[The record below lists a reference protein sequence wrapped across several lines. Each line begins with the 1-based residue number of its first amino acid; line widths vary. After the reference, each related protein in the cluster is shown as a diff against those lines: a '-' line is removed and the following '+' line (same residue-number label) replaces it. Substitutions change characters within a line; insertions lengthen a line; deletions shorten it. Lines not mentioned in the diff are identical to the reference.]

1 MFCRNCGKQI
11 DDHAAFCG
19 YCGTPVTKSA
29 SGNGRIS
36 GSMAGGFG
44 GGNYQPPYEVVPPEP
59 VKKGKKKPRKG
70 MSKRAK
76 GLLIALIVVAVL
88 GAAGGAGAFFC
99 LRSQNQGS
107 PLVAVEDGKLVY
119 LSGPKAEGNV
129 LDKSFENHLDTDIW
143 GGEASAASAELEN
156 VQFNADGTYAVYLQD
171 DELYLIDAEQ
181 AAGKHSRNAMTEID
195 SDVYMENIWL
205 VGDYLYYEKNQEDG
219 MELWCCGLAE
229 QSKEQIGWDVW
240 DIAFNAYEIT
250 PDGQRILFQDDD
262 TVCIY
267 DATENRRQELMT
279 DAEAIYC
286 NQELSEVVCMTDEEQ
301 AYRITLDGA
310 NITANELIYQA
321 NNEEEYIY
329 YANSSVVITCEND
342 SDDAIVYRNGDV
354 KRITVDELLP
364 VTAFSGFRSNA
375 SNQLSTI
382 KGSQLVGFGEG
393 GQNERYIVDDNMDAY
408 RLSEQNVYS
417 VEAAVWDPDH
427 EILYALYEVRNSSGY
442 QLYAYPMEDGRIT
455 GETLVAEDCGY
466 YICYDSGSQ
475 SLLYYTDYDQ
485 SSDTGTL
492 CSVTEGKYQKPLLE
506 NAYLGF
512 QYAGAH
518 GGQAGLGFLD
528 ELDYFVAWSDV
539 SDGSGTLNVVN
550 LQNSEPVETIAKRV
564 RQDSCVNYDGSLM
577 YIGDFRRDTGGDLY
591 RYDGK
596 KAKCVRE
603 DVMAAAGGVRPY
615 FYLYLSIL

>member
-11 DDHAAFCG
+11 DDHAVFCG

-44 GGNYQPPYEVVPPEP
+44 ANPQPPYEAVPPEP

-88 GAAGGAGAFFC
+88 GAAGGAGAFFY

-143 GGEASAASAELEN
+143 GGEAAAASAELEN
-156 VQFNADGTYAVYLQD
+156 IQFNADGTYAVYLQD
-171 DELYLIDAEQ
+171 DVLYLIDAKQ

-195 SDVYMENIWL
+195 SDVYSENIWL
-205 VGDYLYYEKNQEDG
+205 VGDYLYYEKEKEDG
-219 MELWCCGLAE
+219 MELWCCALTE
-229 QSKEQIGWDVW
+229 QSKEQIGWNVGDLVF
-240 DIAFNAYEIT
+240 DAYALS
-250 PDGQRILFQDDD
+250 PDGQRILFRDDD
-262 TVCIY
+262 AVCIY
-267 DATENRRQELMT
+267 DAAENRRQELLA
-279 DAEAIYC
+279 DANVIYC
-286 NQELSEVVCMTDEEQ
+286 DPELSEVVCATDEEQ

-321 NNEEEYIY
+321 DNEEEYIY
-329 YANSSVVITCEND
+329 YANSNVIITFKYS
-342 SDDAIVYRNGDV
+342 SDDATVYRNGDIKQLTV
-354 KRITVDELLP
+354 GSLMPITM
-364 VTAFSGFRSNA
+364 FSDLRSN
-375 SNQLSTI
+375 SCNLLSGI
-382 KGSQLVGFGEG
+382 NGSQLVGFGEG
-393 GQNERYIVDDNMDAY
+393 SQNEFYIVDDDLDAY
-408 RLSEQNVYS
+408 RLSNQS
-417 VEAAVWDPDH
+417 ISDVEAAAWDPDH
-427 EILYALYEVRNSSGY
+427 EIFYVIYAMEDDSEYR
-442 QLYAYPMEDGRIT
+442 LYAYPMEDGCIT

-492 CSVTEGKYQKPLLE
+492 CAVTEGKYQKTLLE
-506 NAYLGF
+506 DAYLGF
-512 QYAGAH
+512 HYASELGN
-518 GGQAGLGFLD
+518 QAALGFFKD
-528 ELDYFVAWSDV
+528 LDYFVAWSDV
-539 SDGSGTLNVVN
+539 SGGSGTLNVVN

-564 RQDSCVNYDGSLM
+564 RQDSCVSYDGSLM
-577 YIGDFRRDTGGDLY
+577 YIGDFRADTGGDLY

-596 KAKCVRE
+596 KVKCVRE
-603 DVMAAAGGVRPY
+603 DVTAVAGGVRPY
-615 FYLYLSIL
+615 FYLSIL

>member
-44 GGNYQPPYEVVPPEP
+44 ANPQPPYEAAPPEP

-88 GAAGGAGAFFC
+88 GAAGGAGAFFY

-171 DELYLIDAEQ
+171 GELYLIDAEQ
-181 AAGKHSRNAMTEID
+181 AAGRHSRDAMTEID
-195 SDVYMENIWL
+195 SDVYSENIWL

-219 MELWCCGLAE
+219 TELWCYSLAE
-229 QSKEQIGWDVW
+229 QSKEQIGWD
-240 DIAFNAYEIT
+240 IAGVILDTYAVSQ
-250 PDGQRILFQDDD
+250 DGQRVLFSDDD

-267 DATENRRQELMT
+267 DAAENRRQELMT

-310 NITANELIYQA
+310 NVTANELIYQA
-321 NNEEEYIY
+321 DTEEELS
-329 YANSSVVITCEND
+329 YANSSVVVTHNYINEETT
-342 SDDAIVYRNGDV
+342 VYRNGDV
-354 KRITVDELLP
+354 KQLTVGSLMPITM
-364 VTAFSGFRSNA
+364 FSDLRSN
-375 SNQLSTI
+375 SCNLLSGI
-382 KGSQLVGFGEG
+382 NGSQLVGFGEG
-393 GQNERYIVDDNMDAY
+393 SQNEFYIVDDDLDTY
-408 RLSEQNVYS
+408 RLSNQS
-417 VEAAVWDPDH
+417 ISDVEAAAWDPDH
-427 EILYALYEVRNSSGY
+427 EIFYALYEMEDGFEYR
-442 QLYAYPMEDGRIT
+442 LYAYPMEDGRIT

-466 YICYDSGSQ
+466 YICYDTGSQ

-492 CSVTEGKYQKPLLE
+492 CAVTEGKYQKTLLE
-506 NAYLGF
+506 DAYLGF
-512 QYAGAH
+512 HYASELGN
-518 GGQAGLGFLD
+518 QVGLGFFED
-528 ELDYFVAWSDV
+528 LDYFVAWSDV
-539 SDGSGTLNVVN
+539 SDGSGTLNVVS

-564 RQDSCVNYDGSLM
+564 RQDSCVSYDGDLM
-577 YIGDFRRDTGGDLY
+577 YIGDFRGDTGGDLY

-603 DVMAAAGGVRPY
+603 DVTAVAGGVRPY
-615 FYLYLSIL
+615 FYLSIL

>member
-29 SGNGRIS
+29 SGNGHIS

-44 GGNYQPPYEVVPPEP
+44 GGNPQPPYEAAPPEP

-76 GLLIALIVVAVL
+76 GLLIALIAVAVL
-88 GAAGGAGAFFC
+88 GAAGGAGAFFY

-129 LDKSFENHLDTDIW
+129 LDKSFENHLDADIW
-143 GGEASAASAELEN
+143 GGEAAAASAELEN
-156 VQFNADGTYAVYLQD
+156 LQFNADGTYAVYLQD
-171 DELYLIDAEQ
+171 DVLYLIDAKQ
-181 AAGKHSRNAMTEID
+181 AAGKRSRDAMTEID
-195 SDVYMENIWL
+195 STVETEHIWL
-205 VGDYLYYEKNQEDG
+205 VGDYLYYEKYQNG
-219 MELWCCGLAE
+219 GLGLWCYSLAE
-229 QSKEQIGWDVW
+229 QSKEQIGWDVG
-240 DIAFNAYEIT
+240 DIVFDAYAIS
-250 PDGQRILFQDDD
+250 PDGQRVLFRDDE

-267 DATENRRQELMT
+267 DAAENRRQELLA
-279 DAEAIYC
+279 DATVIYC
-286 NQELSEVVCMTDEEQ
+286 DPELSEVVCVTDEDQ

-321 NNEEEYIY
+321 DTEDEYLE
-329 YANSSVVITCEND
+329 YANSGVVISYDSNND
-342 SDDAIVYRNGDV
+342 EVKVYRNDSV
-354 KRITVDELLP
+354 KQARADDLLP
-364 VTAFSGFRSNA
+364 ITIFSSLRSDSCNLT
-375 SNQLSTI
+375 SVIN
-382 KGSQLVGFGEG
+382 GSQVIGYGEG
-393 GQNERYIVDDNMDAY
+393 NQGETYILDNDLDAY

-417 VEAAVWDPDH
+417 VEAAAWDPDH
-427 EILYALYEVRNSSGY
+427 EIFYALYEVRNQSGY

-492 CSVTEGKYQKPLLE
+492 CAVTEGKYQKTLLE
-506 NAYLGF
+506 DAYLGF

-518 GGQAGLGFLD
+518 GGQAGLGFFED
-528 ELDYFVAWSDV
+528 LDYFAAWSDV

-577 YIGDFRRDTGGDLY
+577 YIGDFRGDTGGDLY

-603 DVMAAAGGVRPY
+603 DVTAVAGGVRPY
-615 FYLYLSIL
+615 FYLSIL

>member
-29 SGNGRIS
+29 SGNGHIS

-44 GGNYQPPYEVVPPEP
+44 GGNYQPPYESAPPEP

-70 MSKRAK
+70 MSKKVK

-88 GAAGGAGAFFC
+88 GAAGGAGAFFY

-107 PLVAVEDGKLVY
+107 PLVAVEDGNLVY

-129 LDKSFENHLDTDIW
+129 LDKSFENHLDADIW

-156 VQFNADGTYAVYLQD
+156 IQFNADGTYAVYLQD
-171 DELYLIDAEQ
+171 EELYLIDAKQ

-195 SDVYMENIWL
+195 SDVYSENIWL
-205 VGDYLYYEKNQEDG
+205 VGDYLYYEKEQEDG
-219 MELWCCGLAE
+219 MDLWCYTLTE
-229 QSKEQIGWDVW
+229 QSKEQIGWKVGS
-240 DIAFNAYEIT
+240 NVLGAYAISQ
-250 PDGQRILFQDDD
+250 DGQRVLFSDDD

-267 DATENRRQELMT
+267 DAAENRRQELMT
-279 DAEAIYC
+279 DAAAIYY
-286 NQELSEVVCMTDEEQ
+286 NQELSEVVCMTIEDQ

-321 NNEEEYIY
+321 DTGKEYIS
-329 YANSSVVITCEND
+329 YANSSVVITCEYV
-342 SDDAIVYRNGDV
+342 SDDTTVYRNGDV
-354 KRITVDELLP
+354 KQLTVGSLMPITM
-364 VTAFSGFRSNA
+364 FSDLRSN
-375 SNQLSTI
+375 SCNLLSGI
-382 KGSQLVGFGEG
+382 NGSQLVGFGLG
-393 GQNERYIVDDNMDAY
+393 SQNECYIVDDDLDAY
-408 RLSEQNVYS
+408 RLSEQNIS
-417 VEAAVWDPDH
+417 DVEAAAWDPDH
-427 EILYALYEVRNSSGY
+427 EIFYVLYEMEYGAEYR
-442 QLYAYPMEDGRIT
+442 LYAYPMEDGRIT

-466 YICYDSGSQ
+466 YICYDTGSQ

-485 SSDTGTL
+485 SADTGTL
-492 CSVTEGKYQKPLLE
+492 CAVTEGKYQKTLLE
-506 NAYLGF
+506 DAYLGF
-512 QYAGAH
+512 HYAGAH
-518 GGQAGLGFLD
+518 GGQAGLGFF
-528 ELDYFVAWSDV
+528 EGVDYFVAWSDV
-539 SDGSGTLNVVN
+539 YDVSGTLNVVN

-564 RQDSCVNYDGSLM
+564 RQDSCVSYDGDLM
-577 YIGDFRRDTGGDLY
+577 YIGDFRGDTGGDLY

-603 DVMAAAGGVRPY
+603 DVMAVAGGERPY
-615 FYLYLSIL
+615 FYLSIL

>member
-1 MFCRNCGKQI
+1 M
-11 DDHAAFCG
+11 
-19 YCGTPVTKSA
+19 
-29 SGNGRIS
+29 
-36 GSMAGGFG
+36 
-44 GGNYQPPYEVVPPEP
+44 
-59 VKKGKKKPRKG
+59 
-70 MSKRAK
+70 
-76 GLLIALIVVAVL
+76 
-88 GAAGGAGAFFC
+88 
-99 LRSQNQGS
+99 
-107 PLVAVEDGKLVY
+107 
-119 LSGPKAEGNV
+119 
-129 LDKSFENHLDTDIW
+129 
-143 GGEASAASAELEN
+143 
-156 VQFNADGTYAVYLQD
+156 
-171 DELYLIDAEQ
+171 
-181 AAGKHSRNAMTEID
+181 
-195 SDVYMENIWL
+195 
-205 VGDYLYYEKNQEDG
+205 
-219 MELWCCGLAE
+219 
-229 QSKEQIGWDVW
+229 
-240 DIAFNAYEIT
+240 
-250 PDGQRILFQDDD
+250 
-262 TVCIY
+262 
-267 DATENRRQELMT
+267 
-279 DAEAIYC
+279 
-286 NQELSEVVCMTDEEQ
+286 
-301 AYRITLDGA
+301 
-310 NITANELIYQA
+310 
-321 NNEEEYIY
+321 
-329 YANSSVVITCEND
+329 
-342 SDDAIVYRNGDV
+342 
-354 KRITVDELLP
+354 DELLP

-393 GQNERYIVDDNMDAY
+393 GQNERYIVDDNLDAY

>member
-1 MFCRNCGKQI
+1 MFCGNCGKQI

-19 YCGTPVTKSA
+19 YCGTPVHQSA

-36 GSMAGGFG
+36 GSMAGGFCA
-44 GGNYQPPYEVVPPEP
+44 NPQPPYEAVPPEP

-88 GAAGGAGAFFC
+88 GAAGGAGAFFY
-99 LRSQNQGS
+99 LRSQNHGS

-229 QSKEQIGWDVW
+229 QSKEQIGWDVG
-240 DIAFNAYEIT
+240 DLVFDTYALS
-250 PDGQRILFQDDD
+250 PDGQRILFRDDE

-267 DATENRRQELMT
+267 DAAENQRQELLT
-279 DAEAIYC
+279 DATVIYC
-286 NQELSEVVCMTDEEQ
+286 DPELSEVVCVTDEDQ

-321 NNEEEYIY
+321 DTEDEYLE
-329 YANSSVVITCEND
+329 YANSGVVIAYDSNND
-342 SDDAIVYRNGDV
+342 EVKVYRNDSV
-354 KRITVDELLP
+354 KQARADDLLP
-364 VTAFSGFRSNA
+364 ITIFSSLRSDSCNLT
-375 SNQLSTI
+375 SVIN
-382 KGSQLVGFGEG
+382 GSQLVGFGEG
-393 GQNERYIVDDNMDAY
+393 SQNERYIVDDNLDAY

-417 VEAAVWDPDH
+417 VEAAAWDPDH
-427 EILYALYEVRNSSGY
+427 EIFYALYAVEDDSSY
-442 QLYAYPMEDGRIT
+442 RLYAYPMEDGRIT

-492 CSVTEGKYQKPLLE
+492 CAVTEGKYQKTLLE
-506 NAYLGF
+506 DAYLGF

-518 GGQAGLGFLD
+518 GGQAGLGFFD

-564 RQDSCVNYDGSLM
+564 RQDSCVSYDGSLM

-603 DVMAAAGGVRPY
+603 DVMAVAGGVRPY
-615 FYLYLSIL
+615 FYLYPSIL